1 MEDFVMLHKSIIDD
15 WKFQDEGVLKFWIL
29 LLIEETEAVKDKEGV
44 FEINN
49 LTNFSKRARTT
60 RFKAH
65 HILKKMKTKG
75 DIVFSPGWFK
85 VKDNFSIM
93 NKEKN
98 INIGIVRKQTN
109 PPDLQKPAR
118 FPSRSVT
125 GNEGAEADFTHK
137 KPHDMPHDNRAP
149 EPMFPSEPEDVEYFE
164 YENGISQEY
173 LQKPARFPSLSV
185 TGNEGAEADF
195 THKKPHDMPH
205 DNRAPEPMFPSEPE
219 DVEYFEYENGISQEY
234 LQKPARFPSR
244 SVTSNDE
251 AEDDFTYEKPHD
263 STHDNEP
270 EIKRPRTKD
279 EEERILRRHA
289 LRTALKIEV
298 GYLKDDETVNS
309 FFNQLAKEYN
319 GCADK
324 ETQLAVRANFLRKI
338 YGSFEDTLEIKKAEL
353 YSKHKH
359 NPYVL
364 DPTTK
369 KLCEDLL
376 DPEFLEISKREVFQY
391 DEQKMIKIDVRGPRK
406 VGDIANEL
414 VNKLTSQKSARFPS
428 RFKTSDDAIKPE
440 LSSKNPHDRAHDNQD
455 SAMSTESNPSNH
467 VGAELALKSI
477 NEVNTILNTNIKNIS
492 TSTVQENKLST
503 VQEYIFFKGG
513 YRGEKNQEGFVAENP
528 TENSPTKK
536 NETKT
541 LKVAE
546 NHPDGRPVFSSKA
559 FKSLPRAKQIQI
571 IGERL
576 NDFAELFPTVDVE
589 FQFDHWKDWMDA
601 KGQTFKDYSAAFRN
615 WLRKSLDLAAKSNSG
630 TPAKIYTETGAKFV
644 TQEVFTNPAHV
655 PFKKEAPRNPNLKRR
670 PGIGGSE

>member
-1 MEDFVMLHKSIIDD
+1 
-15 WKFQDEGVLKFWIL
+15 
-29 LLIEETEAVKDKEGV
+29 
-44 FEINN
+44 
-49 LTNFSKRARTT
+49 
-60 RFKAH
+60 
-65 HILKKMKTKG
+65 
-75 DIVFSPGWFK
+75 
-85 VKDNFSIM
+85 
-93 NKEKN
+93 
-98 INIGIVRKQTN
+98 
-109 PPDLQKPAR
+109 
-118 FPSRSVT
+118 
-125 GNEGAEADFTHK
+125 
-137 KPHDMPHDNRAP
+137 
-149 EPMFPSEPEDVEYFE
+149 
-164 YENGISQEY
+164 
-173 LQKPARFPSLSV
+173 
-185 TGNEGAEADF
+185 
-195 THKKPHDMPH
+195 
-205 DNRAPEPMFPSEPE
+205 
-219 DVEYFEYENGISQEY
+219 
-234 LQKPARFPSR
+234 
-244 SVTSNDE
+244 
-251 AEDDFTYEKPHD
+251 
-263 STHDNEP
+263 
-270 EIKRPRTKD
+270 
-279 EEERILRRHA
+279 
-289 LRTALKIEV
+289 
-298 GYLKDDETVNS
+298 LKDDETVNS

-428 RFKTSDDAIKPE
+428 RFKTSDDAIKTE

-503 VQEYIFFKGG
+503 VQKNIFLKGG

-571 IGERL
+571 ICERL

-615 WLRKSLDLAAKSNSG
+615 WLRKGLDLAAKNNSSS
-630 TPAKIYTETGAKFV
+630 PAKIYTETGAKFV

>member
-1 MEDFVMLHKSIIDD
+1 MEDFVMLHKSIKDD

-29 LLIEETEAVKDKEGV
+29 LLIEETEAVKDKDGLFFIQNISQLAKTAGLERRKATRV
-44 FEINN
+44 
-49 LTNFSKRARTT
+49 LKRMEQDKTVTLLPIHHKQNERKFCIVNGNART
-60 RFKAH
+60 K
-65 HILKKMKTKG
+65 ISIKKEA
-75 DIVFSPGWFK
+75 IHEQ
-85 VKDNFSIM
+85 N
-93 NKEKN
+93 
-98 INIGIVRKQTN
+98 
-109 PPDLQKPAR
+109 
-118 FPSRSVT
+118 
-125 GNEGAEADFTHK
+125 AEALAKASASFNAKADAMCVTDLKMLTEADNMCFQEDKAPRHE
-137 KPHDMPHDNRAP
+137 PSLMPRQTPRH
-149 EPMFPSEPEDVEYFE
+149 EPMFPEEPSDTEYFTWIE
-164 YENGISQEY
+164 EFQCENASFDAKVGAMSGRDLKSCKETDDRDY
-173 LQKPARFPSLSV
+173 NPAHP
-185 TGNEGAEADF
+185 
-195 THKKPHDMPH
+195 
-205 DNRAPEPMFPSEPE
+205 PMFP
-219 DVEYFEYENGISQEY
+219 
-234 LQKPARFPSR
+234 PSP
-244 SVTSNDE
+244 S
-251 AEDDFTYEKPHD
+251 
-263 STHDNEP
+263 DNSFCVP
-270 EIKRPRTKD
+270 KQDIKLPRTKE

-319 GCADK
+319 GCPDK
-324 ETQLAVRANFLRKI
+324 ETQLAVRANFLRKV

-353 YSKHKH
+353 YSKHRH

-376 DPEFLEISKREVFQY
+376 DPEFLELSRREAFQY
-391 DEQKMIKIDVRGPRK
+391 DEQEMIKFNVRGPRK
-406 VGDIANEL
+406 IGDIAKEL
-414 VNKLTSQKSARFPS
+414 VANFSAKGNAKSAVNLKTGIEGTIADSEPGKTPNPTPS
-428 RFKTSDDAIKPE
+428 SAPNSPQNTILNKP
-440 LSSKNPHDRAHDNQD
+440 D
-455 SAMSTESNPSNH
+455 PSNH

-503 VQEYIFFKGG
+503 VQENIFFKGG

-615 WLRKSLDLAAKSNSG
+615 WLRKGLDLAAKNNSSS
-630 TPAKIYTETGAKFV
+630 PAKIYTETGAKFV